1 MRNIVSVYARR
12 FVAATYRCKAGSDW
26 PMCHC
31 AMAHG
36 PLLGHQMGPRQL
48 LFNFRICK
56 HSKMFKTDY
65 QAVRNENKR
74 DRMGMIWNFELF
86 TEAVK

>member
-1 MRNIVSVYARR
+1 MHSEKHVGQNQSTSWLMLRY
-12 FVAATYRCKAGSDW
+12 AATGSDS

-36 PLLGHQMGPRQL
+36 PLLGHQMGPLQL

-65 QAVRNENKR
+65 QAVRNENKG
-74 DRMGMIWNFELF
+74 DRMRMIWNF
-86 TEAVK
+86 